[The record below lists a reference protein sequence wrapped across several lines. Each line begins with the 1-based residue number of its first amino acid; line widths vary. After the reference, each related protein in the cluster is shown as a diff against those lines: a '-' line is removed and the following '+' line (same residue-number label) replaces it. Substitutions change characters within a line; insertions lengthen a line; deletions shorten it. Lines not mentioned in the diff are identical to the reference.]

1 MSGRDRFLG
10 ALAGESLA
18 FAPIVWERL
27 PALVHQERV
36 DWWRDPN
43 VGQRLIGDA
52 AALAAADAMFV
63 LAAAEAVR
71 GAVAAGER
79 GAAALDG
86 LASGEAARRG
96 AELVGT
102 LRAVAPHGVIAAVPA
117 PAVLQRE
124 LDAEEP
130 DAAEDAFADFVSS
143 YLEAGAD
150 AVAVTG
156 AEALEVTAGV
166 DRALRLVE
174 LFGRRVLAV
183 CTGDGDDVKAWD
195 ERGDP
200 LGVISPEGDWPDG
213 AQGVVIT
220 PGDIS
225 ARWDAARL
233 RAIGTARPVGTPAP

>member
-1 MSGRDRFLG
+1 MSGRDQFLG
-10 ALAGESLA
+10 ALAGEGLA

-27 PALVHQERV
+27 PALVHQDRA
-36 DWWRDPN
+36 DWWRDPT

-52 AALAAADAMFV
+52 AALAGADAMFV
-63 LAAAEAVR
+63 VAAAEAVR

-79 GAAALDG
+79 GDVALDG
-86 LASGEAARRG
+86 LASGDAARRG

-102 LRAVAPHGVIAAVPA
+102 LRAAAPHGVIAAVPA

-124 LDAEEP
+124 LDGEEP

-156 AEALEVTAGV
+156 DEALEVTAGV

-174 LFGRRVLAV
+174 LFGRRILAV
-183 CTGDGDDVKAWD
+183 CGEGDNAKAWD

-200 LGVISPEGDWPDG
+200 LGVISTEGAWPDR

-220 PGDIS
+220 PGDVS

-233 RAIGTARPVGTPAP
+233 RSVGTARPVGTPGP